1 MTELD
6 MDPCSRDGSA
16 AGQLEPFRREV
27 RRFLGEQLPKA
38 LSRKVLEHRRL
49 GKEDFLAWHRILR
62 ARGWAAP
69 SWPVEFGGTG
79 WSLMQRHIF
88 DEECAIAGAPEVPPF
103 GLRMVGPVIMA
114 YGSEAQKRHY
124 LPRILNAE
132 DWWCQGYSEPGAGSD
147 LASLKTRAALD
158 ADGFVV
164 NGQKTW
170 TTYAQYADMMFCLV
184 RTDPEAKAQA
194 GISFLLIDLRCP
206 GITIRPIRTLDGD
219 YEINEV
225 FFDNVRVPR
234 DNLVGELNQ
243 GWTCAKYLLSHERFG
258 AARVGRAKRE
268 LNYLKRAASERIVD
282 GRALI
287 SDPTFARDIARLE
300 VDLRALEQTNLR
312 LITRV
317 QSGQGNGAEASILK
331 LLGTSLAQAISER
344 MVQAVGVH
352 ALRYR
357 PEDLQSA
364 PECGEDATVSEPN
377 YGSVAGFYMN
387 LRKISIYGGTDE
399 VQKNIIAKS
408 ALGL

>member
-6 MDPCSRDGSA
+6 MDPSARDGSA
-16 AGQLEPFRREV
+16 AVPLEAFRLEV
-27 RRFLGEQLPKA
+27 RRFLGEKLPGA

-49 GKEDFLAWHRILR
+49 VKEDYLAWHRILLE
-62 ARGWAAP
+62 RGWAAP

-114 YGSEAQKRHY
+114 YGSDAQRQHY

-147 LASLKTRAALD
+147 LASLKTRAIPD

-170 TTYAQYADMMFCLV
+170 TTYAQYADVMFCLV

-194 GISFLLIDLRCP
+194 GISFLLIDMRSP

-219 YEINEV
+219 HEINEV

-234 DNLVGELNQ
+234 DNLVGEMNQ
-243 GWTCAKYLLSHERFG
+243 GWACAKYLLSHERFG

-268 LNYLKRAASERIVD
+268 LNYLKRVASERIVD

-287 SDPTFARDIARLE
+287 ADATFARDIARLE

-317 QSGQGNGAEASILK
+317 QNGQGNGAEASMLK

-344 MVQAVGVH
+344 MVQAAGVH

-357 PEDLQSA
+357 SEDFQSA
-364 PECGEDATVSEPN
+364 AECGADGQVSAHN